1 MNYPVYLRRLLL
13 LCCALLFAACATRPT
28 TTPTHNWK
36 QPNDTCIAGVQNFG
50 EVSPYI
56 WRGAQPTKEGFR
68 NLERAGVKTILNLR
82 SDHDDLPLLVDTKL
96 KYLRIPMRAWDPDQ
110 GDIAQ
115 LALVMK
121 TLERLRQDPSSRP
134 VFIHC
139 AGGKDRTG
147 YSVATYRRL
156 FENWAPDDAIQE
168 MFDYRF
174 NTVWFR
180 NPTFLRKLDLERMRA
195 LLKRAP

>member
-1 MNYPVYLRRLLL
+1 MNYSVSLKHLPFLCGAILL
-13 LCCALLFAACATRPT
+13 AACATRPT
-28 TTPTHNWK
+28 TTPTQHWN
-36 QPNDTCIAGVQNFG
+36 QPNDTRFVGVPNFG
-50 EVSPYI
+50 QVSPYI

-68 NLERAGVKTILNLR
+68 NLERAGVKTIRNLR

-110 GDIAQ
+110 GDVAQ
-115 LALVMK
+115 LTLVMK
-121 TLERLRQDPSSRP
+121 TLERLRHDPSSRP
-134 VFIHC
+134 IFIHC

-156 FENWAPDDAIQE
+156 FENWAPNDAIQE

-180 NPTFLRKLDLERMRA
+180 NPKFLRDLDLARMRA